1 MKQNDNDVC
10 VFEKIKISAMDCS
23 CGLIVLF
30 FSDEFQED
38 FPPEVY
44 FSIERGIDTC
54 CLIEGLI
61 NTTDNQKKL
70 KREMHFQNYWQLPLN
85 DSTKEKVSQLK
96 EDLKK
101 ILMQWGKEKPRKS
114 EIEKLINSII
124 IFSSKS
130 WQKIIKRI
138 LKGGKIEWDDIFDEI

>member
-1 MKQNDNDVC
+1 
-10 VFEKIKISAMDCS
+10 MDCS
-23 CGLIVLF
+23 CGLIILF

-44 FSIERGIDTC
+44 FSIERGIDAC

-61 NTTDNQKKL
+61 NTTDDQKRL
-70 KREMHFQNYWQLPLN
+70 KREMYFQNYWQLSLN
-85 DSTKEKVSQLK
+85 DSTKEKVNQLK

-101 ILMQWGKEKPRKS
+101 ILMQRGKEKPKKN
-114 EIEKLINSII
+114 EIEKVINSII

-138 LKGGKIEWDDIFDEI
+138 LKGGEIEWDDIFDEI